1 MPSARLDPG
10 GVVALDSMPV
20 AWWAK
25 ADQPVVVGQGRSAR
39 RERRGADAVGQAD
52 PGGVVALDSISP
64 AWRWTRSPVL
74 WWTPGALWWA
84 KPNP

>member
-1 MPSARLDPG
+1 MPSAILDPG

-20 AWWAK
+20 A
-25 ADQPVVVGQGRSAR
+25 VVGQGRSAR

-64 AWRWTRSPVL
+64 AWRWIRSPVL

>member
-1 MPSARLDPG
+1 MAWWPWTRCRWP
-10 GVVALDSMPV
+10 
-20 AWWAK
+20 WWAK
-25 ADQPVVVGQGRSAR
+25 ADQPGVNAVELMPSAIL
-39 RERRGADAVGQAD
+39 D

-64 AWRWTRSPVL
+64 AWRWTRSLVL